1 MSTEASFRL
10 HGDASH
16 AQMWRWWRAGL
27 HARQANPR
35 AQTRYSS
42 DDEGTTSRRRTSR
55 VANASLSRPHKRCA
69 RHPMVGKGAVVGP
82 PRLGHRRS
90 LYSCAALLLLL
101 QMPRSARSYEGR
113 IGFSFMKAAST
124 TRQSCEGPIGGT
136 TEGRVWKVCAV
147 TEATWPEENDRPRFP
162 RVRMVRP
169 NLGSRVSI
177 PCCVR
182 GRGGGRLTALRFWRT
197 PRSPLTLT
205 ERAAGESEGIPTL
218 TLP

>member
-124 TRQSCEGPIGGT
+124 TRQSCEGPQ
-136 TEGRVWKVCAV
+136 KAVCGKCV
-147 TEATWPEENDRPRFP
+147 PSLKRRGQK
-162 RVRMVRP
+162 RMT
-169 NLGSRVSI
+169 
-177 PCCVR
+177 
-182 GRGGGRLTALRFWRT
+182 GRGFPGG
-197 PRSPLTLT
+197 
-205 ERAAGESEGIPTL
+205 SELNDPTFV
-218 TLP
+218 